1 MREVFIIYPHQL
13 FEDVVLLKNKKVLLI
28 EEPLF
33 FTQYRFHIQ
42 KLVLHRASMKFY
54 EEYLLSNNIDIE
66 YFEDESYIDI
76 YKDFDITIYDV
87 VDDWLY
93 KKISANF
100 KNLITLKNPNFLDT
114 NDPNRF
120 FNRYYINRRKEL
132 NLFIQEDGKP
142 YGGKWSFDSENRKKL
157 PKDKIVPKEIL
168 YKNMFIDEAKE
179 YCKRFQSVG
188 NCDKFYYPI
197 TFDEAKENLN
207 YFLKNKFENYGD
219 YQDAIVK
226 DELFLYHS
234 NISSSLNIGLLSLN
248 DIVKDVVK
256 YDAPYNAK
264 EGFIRQI
271 IGWREFML
279 TVYKQSH
286 IKLRTT
292 NFFGFKNKLPKKLIC
307 SNSGLKPFDDVIK
320 KLYYSSYNHHIER
333 LMIVGN
339 LFVLLEIDPND
350 VYAFFMMNYIDA
362 YDWVMVGNVYGMS
375 GYSDSGSITT
385 KPYIS
390 SSNYIVKMSNDY
402 KKSDHWCKIWDG
414 LYWRFLDKYQELFK
428 NNHRMKMQIALLNK
442 MDKQKLESHIKIAE
456 SFIYKLYDN
465 KVC

>member
-1 MREVFIIYPHQL
+1 MIKIFIIYPHQL
-13 FEDVVLLKNKKVLLI
+13 FKNIENLKNKKVILV

-33 FTQYRFHIQ
+33 FSLYYFHIQ
-42 KLVLHRASMKFY
+42 KLVLHRATMRYYF
-54 EEYLLSNNIDIE
+54 EYLLSQNIDVE

-100 KNLITLKNPNFLDT
+100 KNLKKLKNPNFLYT

-132 NLFIQEDGKP
+132 NLFIENGKP

-157 PKDKIVPKEIL
+157 PKDKLVPKKIV
-168 YKNMFIDEAKE
+168 YKNRFIDEAKE
-179 YCKRFQSVG
+179 YCKRFKSGGV
-188 NCDKFYYPI
+188 CEHFCYPI
-197 TFDEAKENLN
+197 TFDEAKSNLN
-207 YFLKNKFENYGD
+207 YFLKNKFENYGN
-219 YQDAIVK
+219 YQDAIVSK
-226 DELFLYHS
+226 EIFLYHS
-234 NISSSLNIGLLSLN
+234 NISSSLNIGLLNLHDVIN
-248 DIVKDVVK
+248 EIVRF
-256 YDAPYNAK
+256 DAPYNAK

-279 TVYKQSH
+279 TVYKQNH

-307 SNSGLKPFDDVIK
+307 ANSGLKPFDDTIK
-320 KLYYSSYNHHIER
+320 KLYKSSYNHHIER

-339 LFVLLEIDPND
+339 LFVLLEIDPDD
-350 VYAFFMMNYIDA
+350 VYAFFMSNYIDA
-362 YDWVMVGNVYGMS
+362 YDWVMVGNVYAMS
-375 GYSDSGSITT
+375 GYSDGGSITT

-402 KKSDHWCKIWDG
+402 KKSEEWCKIWDG
-414 LYWRFLDKYQELFK
+414 LYWRFLDKYATMFDK
-428 NNHRMKMQIALLNK
+428 NLRMKMQIALLNK
-442 MDKQKLESHIKIAE
+442 MDKTKLETHIKIADE
-456 SFIYKLYDN
+456 FIDSLK
-465 KVC
+465 